1 MRALSLLLLL
11 CLLSV
16 APAYGQPVTPTPTPS
31 SLGQIA
37 REVQQTGEVVSNVQ
51 DAVGANTLVFLIG
64 SSLLALVIWFGVRP
78 SMNNVSK
85 TQQSAETAQNN
96 LALAHREGVSVQREL
111 LNYLRNNDKVLERNT
126 EAYEGVKA
134 SNEASTEA
142 YGTLT
147 KSVHDTWTK
156 MEIQLAKDREARG
169 KADMATQEQIKQ
181 INERL
186 DGVSKMVRDIQAV
199 IAPGSGYRQAL
210 DRVIQALENTKLKD
224 TGELPPLD
232 TITKDD
238 PGKSSVWDTDD
249 NPPNV

>member
-1 MRALSLLLLL
+1 MRALPLLLLL

-16 APAYGQPVTPTPTPS
+16 APAYGQPVPPTATPP
-31 SLGQIA
+31 SLGTLA
-37 REVQQTGEVVSNVQ
+37 REVQQTGEVLTGVQ
-51 DAVGANTLVFLIG
+51 DSIGANSLVFIIG
-64 SSLLALVIWFGVRP
+64 AALLALVIWFGVRP

-85 TQQSAETAQNN
+85 TQQSLQTAQSD
-96 LALAHREGVSVQREL
+96 LALAHRDGVEVQRQL
-111 LNYLRNNDKVLERNT
+111 LAYLRNNDKIVERNT

-134 SNEASTEA
+134 SFDASTEA
-142 YGTLT
+142 YGSLA

-156 MEIQLAKDREARG
+156 MLIQLAKDREARG

-186 DGVSKMVRDIQAV
+186 DSVTQMVKDIQSA

-232 TITKDD
+232 TITKED
-238 PGKSSVWDTDD
+238 PGKSSIWNTD
-249 NPPNV
+249 NPPDV